1 MYLCVCAPVSTCV
14 QVLSKARQGHQD
26 CLEWSHVF
34 VSEHT
39 LLTAVPFLQPQPHPP
54 PPPFK
59 KCFLLNILFKW
70 LNSHR
75 ALQECDQWLWGHFSP
90 FKSLC
95 PTGVRWEVRV
105 KALHVKSGLA
115 CGPACL
121 PERCCH
127 CAHVT
132 SSDGVKN
139 PPLQCSLE
147 VTVYPR
153 QQIRPLL
160 NVICATD
167 HKIMSMSQWDF
178 QDSILRW
185 QETGPLK
192 VNSVLETQQQAF
204 LNTEH

>member
-1 MYLCVCAPVSTCV
+1 MCLCT
-14 QVLSKARQGHQD
+14 
-26 CLEWSHVF
+26 
-34 VSEHT
+34 SEHMCAGALEGQT
-39 LLTAVPFLQPQPHPP
+39 RTSRLPGMEPCFCVWTHTPNCCALSPAPTT

-75 ALQECDQWLWGHFSP
+75 ALQECDQWLWGQFSP

-95 PTGVRWEVRV
+95 PPGVRWEVRV
-105 KALHVKSGLA
+105 KALYVKSGLA

-192 VNSVLETQQQAF
+192 VNSVLETEQQAF